1 MDGRSVELSNYKYRN
16 ATLTIKLSGEGDQVK
31 SFKVDGVSQDIAAFV
46 FSPTKNLEQSWQ
58 RKADEAHDRVMKAI
72 RELKAHGMPINFNTV
87 HIESGASKSYLYKTP
102 EIRETIEAE
111 RSSAAA
117 RAGAWHKK
125 YDRTSRSKDV
135 VIEA

>member
-1 MDGRSVELSNYKYRN
+1 MED
-16 ATLTIKLSGEGDQVK
+16 
-31 SFKVDGVSQDIAAFV
+31 
-46 FSPTKNLEQSWQ
+46 PTKNLEQSWQ

-135 VIEA
+135 VIEAKDKRIAKLEEENRQLRRELDNLRRLLYEKK